1 MLAVVNYGSGNVAA
15 ISAVLSTL
23 RVTHAVVS
31 HPADLVNA
39 ERYILPGVG
48 AFDPT
53 MARLEEMG
61 FKAELERQVKGEG
74 KKLLGICVGMQLLS
88 DTSEEGELPGF
99 GWVSGKVR
107 KIDTSGLN
115 RPPYLPHMG
124 WNSLDLHTASPL
136 FDGIDLAQGF
146 YFLHSYF
153 FDAAVEGDVLATTQY
168 GGDIPC
174 AVASGNVFGV
184 QFHPEKSH
192 ANGVRLLKNFAE
204 LV

>member
-23 RVTHAVVS
+23 RVEHKVVS
-31 HPADLVNA
+31 EPADLVSA
-39 ERYILPGVG
+39 DRYILPGVG

-53 MARLEEMG
+53 MARLEEVG
-61 FKAELERQVKGEG
+61 FKAELERQVKGAN

-88 DTSEEGELPGF
+88 DGSEEGDLPGF
-99 GWVSGKVR
+99 GWIPGKVR

-124 WNSLDLHTASPL
+124 WNSLDLKAASPL
-136 FDGIDLAQGF
+136 FDGIELAHGF

-153 FDAAVEGDVLATTQY
+153 FDAAKEREVLATTQY
-168 GGDIPC
+168 GGDLPC
-174 AVASGNVFGV
+174 AVANGNVFGV

-192 ANGVRLLKNFAE
+192 ANGTRLLKNFAE